1 MAGRPT
7 IPITLTEKEHKELTS
22 WTRRS
27 TIGQA
32 LAQRARFILKCDEG
46 LSNTEIA
53 AQENVAI
60 HTVGRWRRRFA
71 LHRLEGL
78 GDAPRSGAP
87 RKINDD
93 KVQQLIT
100 KTLETTPK
108 NATHW
113 STRKMAKESG
123 ISHDS
128 VHRIWR
134 AFGLQPHRSES
145 FQLST
150 DPFFI
155 EKVRDV
161 VGLYMSPPENAII
174 LSVDEKS
181 QIQALERSQ
190 PVLPMR
196 QGVVERQ
203 THDYYRHGTTTLFA
217 ALDVAT
223 GKVLGKCY
231 KRHRQDEFVDFL
243 KTVEKQSPKGKDI
256 HIILDNYST
265 HKAPKVKRWLQKR
278 PHWHLHFI
286 PTHSSWLNQVE
297 RFFGKITMDMI
308 RRGVFRSVPQ
318 LKKSIMNYIKKNN
331 KDPKPFKWTASADQ
345 IFEKIA
351 SFCKGLR

>member
-7 IPITLTEKEHKELTS
+7 IPIILTDEERNELKA

-27 TIGQA
+27 TIGQSI
-32 LAQRARFILKCDEG
+32 AQRARIILLCDEG
-46 LSNTEIA
+46 LNNTQIA
-53 AQENVAI
+53 RREDIAI
-60 HTVGRWRRRFA
+60 HTAGRWRIRFDQ
-71 LHRLEGL
+71 HRLEGL
-78 GDAPRSGAP
+78 GDALRSGAP
-87 RKINDD
+87 RKITDD
-93 KVQQLIT
+93 QVHEVIT
-100 KTLETTPK
+100 KTLETQPK

-123 ISHDS
+123 LSHDS
-128 VHRIWR
+128 IQRIWK

-161 VGLYMSPPENAII
+161 IGLYMSPPENAVVF
-174 LSVDEKS
+174 SVDEKS

-190 PVLPMR
+190 PVLPMKP
-196 QGVVERQ
+196 GTVERQ

-231 KRHRQDEFVDFL
+231 QRHRQDEFIDFL
-243 KTVEKQSPKGKDI
+243 KTVEKNAPQDKEI

-265 HKAPKVKRWLQKR
+265 HKTAKVKRWLQRR
-278 PHWHLHFI
+278 PNWQLHFI

-308 RRGVFRSVPQ
+308 RRGVFRSVAE
-318 LKKSIMNYIKKNN
+318 LKKAIKSYLEENN
-331 KDPKPFKWTASADQ
+331 KDPKPFRWTATVDQ
-345 IFEKIA
+345 VFEKIG